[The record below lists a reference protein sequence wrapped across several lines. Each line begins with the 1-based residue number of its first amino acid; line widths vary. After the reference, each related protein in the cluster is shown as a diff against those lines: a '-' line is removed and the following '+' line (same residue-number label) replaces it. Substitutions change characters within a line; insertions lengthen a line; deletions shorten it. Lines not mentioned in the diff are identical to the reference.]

1 MNLNEDEIFEKYCK
15 QCMHCSRKTLL
26 SYDNEWTCIA
36 CGKNG
41 IKRKIE
47 LIRFQGKKIL
57 FINRLK
63 YAQHKIFC
71 ICRAV
76 Y

>member
-47 LIRFQGKKIL
+47 LDKISRKKDTFYQSIKICSTQNIL
-57 FINRLK
+57 HL
-63 YAQHKIFC
+63 
-71 ICRAV
+71 
-76 Y
+76 